1 MKFSRILAPA
11 GMAAAMAFAGSAS
24 AQLVNVP
31 TGLVVVN
38 LSDVNVDIAKNLNV
52 NVSDIPVTVQ
62 APISVAATVCDV
74 AVNALAS
81 QRKEGGATCT
91 ATSTNDALTRI
102 VDRSIRNQSAQS
114 GGNR

>member
-1 MKFSRILAPA
+1 MKRVLASA
-11 GMAAAMAFAGSAS
+11 ALAAALTFGGSAS

-62 APISVAATVCDV
+62 VPISVAATVCDV
-74 AVNALAS
+74 AVNVLADM
-81 QRKEGGATCT
+81 RKDGGATCD
-91 ATSTNDALTRI
+91 ATSTNDALNRI
-102 VDRSIRNQSAQS
+102 VDRSLRTQSNPA

>member
-1 MKFSRILAPA
+1 MKISKLLAPA
-11 GMAAAMAFAGSAS
+11 AFAAALIAGGSAS

-38 LSDVNVDIAKNLNV
+38 LSDVNIDIARNLGV

-62 APISVAATVCDV
+62 VPISVAATVCDV
-74 AVNALAS
+74 AVNVLAS

-91 ATSTNDALTRI
+91 ATSSSDALTRI
-102 VDRSIRNQSAQS
+102 VQRSMGKQT
-114 GGNR
+114 GGQR

>member
-1 MKFSRILAPA
+1 MKVSKVLASA
-11 GMAAAMAFAGSAS
+11 AFAAALVTGGTAS

-38 LSDVNVDIAKNLNV
+38 LSDVNLDIARNLSV

-62 APISVAATVCDV
+62 VPISVAATVCDV
-74 AVNALAS
+74 AVNVLAS

-102 VDRSIRNQSAQS
+102 VQRSMRSQTTRGNQQ
-114 GGNR
+114 